1 MTEVATRGRADAS
14 ANSGEPGALPNLI
27 IIGARKC
34 GTTSLHYYLDQH
46 PDVAMSRTKELG
58 LFTRVDWQEHIDW
71 YRGQFDPAAPV
82 RGEGTPA
89 YTTSPLAAGVPERIH
104 ALVPEAKLLYSVGD
118 PIQRIVAQWVQW
130 YASEVDL
137 APESVNARMASEP
150 LSEILRNYDDPRNSY
165 VCPSRYATQLER
177 YLEVFDRSQIMV
189 VDQHDL
195 RHRRRETMKEI
206 FRFLEVDDAFES
218 PAFSQ
223 ELNTHSE
230 KFRPQA
236 GFSRLRRA
244 ALAAGLRHVPPR
256 LRSPIGRPLRR
267 AFSEKVERPTID
279 PEIRPRLDLL
289 LKGEADRLRELTGK
303 QFPHWSV

>member
-1 MTEVATRGRADAS
+1 MIEVAT
-14 ANSGEPGALPNLI
+14 ALPNLI

-46 PDVAMSRTKELG
+46 PEIAMSRTKELG
-58 LFTRVDWQEHIDW
+58 LFTRSEWQEHVDW
-71 YRGQFDPAAPV
+71 YRSQFDPGAPV

-89 YTTSPLAAGVPERIH
+89 YTTYPLAQDVPDRIH
-104 ALVPEAKLLYSVGD
+104 ALVPNAKLIYSVGD

-130 YASEVDL
+130 YANEVDL

-150 LSEILRNYDDPRNSY
+150 LSEILRDYDDPRNSY

-177 YLEVFDRSQIMV
+177 YLAVFDRSQIMV

-195 RHRRRETMKEI
+195 KHGRRETMREI

-223 ELNTHSE
+223 ELNTHNE

-244 ALAAGLRHVPPR
+244 ALTAGVRHVPPR
-256 LRSPIGRPLRR
+256 LRQPIAKPLRR
-267 AFSEKVERPTID
+267 AFSEKVERPTIH
-279 PEIRPRLDLL
+279 PEIAAGLELL
-289 LKGEADRLRELTGK
+289 LKDEADRLRELTG
-303 QFPHWSV
+303 QPFPHWSV

>member
-1 MTEVATRGRADAS
+1 MSTQAPSRLPSTTNDA
-14 ANSGEPGALPNLI
+14 GALPNLI

-46 PDVAMSRTKELG
+46 PEISMSRTKELG
-58 LFTRVDWQEHIDW
+58 LFTRTEWQENVDW
-71 YRGQFDPAAPV
+71 YRRQFDPDAPV

-89 YTTSPLAAGVPERIH
+89 YTTYPLAEDVPERIN
-104 ALVPEAKLLYSVGD
+104 ALVPEAKLIYSVGD
-118 PIQRIVAQWVQW
+118 PVQRIVAQWVQW
-130 YASEVDL
+130 YATEVDL

-150 LSEILRNYDDPRNSY
+150 LSEILRNYDDPGNSY

-177 YLEVFDRSQIMV
+177 YLDVFDRSQIMV
-189 VDQHDL
+189 VDQFDL
-195 RHRRRETMKEI
+195 KHRRVETMKEI

-223 ELNTHSE
+223 ELNTHNE

-244 ALAAGLRHVPPR
+244 ALSAGLRHVPPR
-256 LRSPIGRPLRR
+256 LRRPIAKPLRR
-267 AFSEKVERPTID
+267 AFSEKVDRPTIH
-279 PEIRPRLDLL
+279 PEIMAGLELL
-289 LKGEADRLRELTGK
+289 LKDEADRLRELTGK
-303 QFPHWSV
+303 SFPHWGV